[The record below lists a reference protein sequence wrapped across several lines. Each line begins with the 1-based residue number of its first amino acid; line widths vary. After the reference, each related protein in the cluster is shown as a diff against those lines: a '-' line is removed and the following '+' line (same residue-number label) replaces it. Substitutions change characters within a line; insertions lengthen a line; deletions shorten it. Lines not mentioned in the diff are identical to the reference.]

1 MRRFASDQMPFNF
14 SPQGPSY
21 YRPSVRVPYSHIQV
35 VQKPEPA
42 RHIEHASQQ
51 VTFRKPS
58 YSKEAEQLAAHH
70 GSPTQNRQAPAPLPL
85 KPTASLA
92 NMASGTTFA
101 AKARAAELNA
111 VRARRALQD
120 TNKQDDPT
128 MPTAMSGPVK
138 LSKPRSRG
146 RGGWKPLNLGE
157 IPESTTEAAQSAY
170 ENLPW
175 STGMATASD
184 GEEQPY
190 QEASQYPRG
199 QFMSDMVREHGYV
212 DQERIRHLANQYNQM
227 ALQQQMPQYVNS
239 SASAFASQ
247 YQAPLRRSPEQERNA
262 TEDDPFIDMPKS
274 THQLPVHAFLKE
286 HQLATDV
293 SGRSNATTP
302 LIIGGAMDYNS
313 RFPIELQE
321 GRNMPHPPGLPV
333 PSSYSAEAYLK
344 QKPLTPSRQPAPTAN
359 THQRDPKPYTSFTRN
374 SDDSSQR
381 DKLLQNLQQVADR
394 SKVQGELASSTRTV
408 LYDPVAQDV
417 RASTTA
423 HGPSVSQSGDDFLK
437 TSEPLPWKD
446 RPVDIYNMLPPTLAA
461 PCLTGAERAVAAA
474 AADHDVTVNLSSAEQ
489 RQKDTEAWWY
499 HDGRG
504 QEQRR
509 AWLEQVVEEHR
520 RKKTGQDYESM
531 KKSLER
537 QASFRDDWSDSSNI
551 TTLPD
556 AAKCGDA
563 FNQLIGPILTN
574 LFSYRDDDGPAY
586 FNKFTK
592 APAWAVDGSMDGN
605 KSFFEKTWGKPPSRV
620 GRDPR
625 YRPTFHEGRYT
636 VFEPTDGRTS
646 MCWIMQAAARA
657 VDLRVGNKYRIGR
670 KIGSGS
676 FGDIYL
682 GTNIISGEEIAIK
695 LESVKA
701 KHPQLE
707 YEARVYKSLA
717 GGVGIPFVRWFG
729 TECDYN
735 AMVLDLLGPS
745 LEDLFNF
752 CNRKF
757 SLKTVLLLADQLIS
771 RIEYIHAKSFI
782 HRDIKP
788 DNFLMGIGKRGNQV
802 NVIDFGLAKK
812 YRDPKTHF
820 HIPYRENK
828 NLTGTAR
835 YASINTHLGV
845 EQSRRDDMESLGYVM
860 LYFCRGSLPWQGLKA
875 ATKKQKY
882 DRIMEKKM
890 TTPTEV
896 LCRGFPNEFAIYL
909 NYTRSLRFDD
919 KPDYS
924 YLRKIFRDLFV
935 REGFQYDY
943 VFDWTVY
950 KYQKNAQAIAA
961 AGNTTQQATQDE
973 EEKPARRHGGTG
985 AISSQRRKIV
995 ERPAGGID
1003 TPDTNRAVGGSD
1015 R

>member
-1 MRRFASDQMPFNF
+1 M
-14 SPQGPSY
+14 
-21 YRPSVRVPYSHIQV
+21 
-35 VQKPEPA
+35 
-42 RHIEHASQQ
+42 
-51 VTFRKPS
+51 
-58 YSKEAEQLAAHH
+58 
-70 GSPTQNRQAPAPLPL
+70 
-85 KPTASLA
+85 
-92 NMASGTTFA
+92 TT
-101 AKARAAELNA
+101 
-111 VRARRALQD
+111 
-120 TNKQDDPT
+120 
-128 MPTAMSGPVK
+128 M
-138 LSKPRSRG
+138 
-146 RGGWKPLNLGE
+146 
-157 IPESTTEAAQSAY
+157 
-170 ENLPW
+170 
-175 STGMATASD
+175 
-184 GEEQPY
+184 
-190 QEASQYPRG
+190 
-199 QFMSDMVREHGYV
+199 
-212 DQERIRHLANQYNQM
+212 
-227 ALQQQMPQYVNS
+227 
-239 SASAFASQ
+239 
-247 YQAPLRRSPEQERNA
+247 
-262 TEDDPFIDMPKS
+262 
-274 THQLPVHAFLKE
+274 
-286 HQLATDV
+286 
-293 SGRSNATTP
+293 
-302 LIIGGAMDYNS
+302 
-313 RFPIELQE
+313 
-321 GRNMPHPPGLPV
+321 
-333 PSSYSAEAYLK
+333 
-344 QKPLTPSRQPAPTAN
+344 
-359 THQRDPKPYTSFTRN
+359 
-374 SDDSSQR
+374 
-381 DKLLQNLQQVADR
+381 
-394 SKVQGELASSTRTV
+394 
-408 LYDPVAQDV
+408 
-417 RASTTA
+417 
-423 HGPSVSQSGDDFLK
+423 
-437 TSEPLPWKD
+437 
-446 RPVDIYNMLPPTLAA
+446 
-461 PCLTGAERAVAAA
+461 
-474 AADHDVTVNLSSAEQ
+474 
-489 RQKDTEAWWY
+489 
-499 HDGRG
+499 
-504 QEQRR
+504 
-509 AWLEQVVEEHR
+509 
-520 RKKTGQDYESM
+520 
-531 KKSLER
+531 
-537 QASFRDDWSDSSNI
+537 
-551 TTLPD
+551 
-556 AAKCGDA
+556 
-563 FNQLIGPILTN
+563 
-574 LFSYRDDDGPAY
+574 
-586 FNKFTK
+586 
-592 APAWAVDGSMDGN
+592 
-605 KSFFEKTWGKPPSRV
+605 
-620 GRDPR
+620 
-625 YRPTFHEGRYT
+625 
-636 VFEPTDGRTS
+636 
-646 MCWIMQAAARA
+646 
-657 VDLRVGNKYRIGR
+657 DLRVGNKYRIGR

-950 KYQKNAQAIAA
+950 KYQKNAQAIAQA
-961 AGNTTQQATQDE
+961 AGGQQGPGEDDEGKDLNKRGTLRTNAATAGHPTPQTSS
-973 EEKPARRHGGTG
+973 KPG
-985 AISSQRRKIV
+985 
-995 ERPAGGID
+995 
-1003 TPDTNRAVGGSD
+1003 AVGGSRRKVVERGVDTPGTMDTTRGLSGSD
-1015 R
+1015 RMLRSASKGAQATNPGFAPQAGGYRVNKREDQPSGSGGAQQQWY